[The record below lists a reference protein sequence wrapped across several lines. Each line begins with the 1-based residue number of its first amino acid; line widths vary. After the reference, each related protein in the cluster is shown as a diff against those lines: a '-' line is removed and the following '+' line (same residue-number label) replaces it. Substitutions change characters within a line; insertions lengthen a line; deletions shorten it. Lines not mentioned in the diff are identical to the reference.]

1 MSNKNNGG
9 FKTEK
14 QKLKLVLLLNNTEC
28 SIVVVCKVTGAAA
41 KSYFC

>member
-9 FKTEK
+9 FKTE
-14 QKLKLVLLLNNTEC
+14 KLKLVLLLNNTEC